1 LGQKSPFCGGVGN
14 TRWRLYCAP
23 YCSCRWSLK
32 WWCIIA
38 DCIWDELS
46 PLFTLRH
53 SLAVIHMQKSVCRSV
68 KQISGTWP
76 GLEIRSSEQ
85 DSTDKEIHTG
95 SPPGATRSPRP
106 GSQRQSW
113 RNYDW
118 STVRLNVTLNM
129 IDFVSIILLTWWNPE
144 MWTGNDTAR
153 TELWLGNPNRKYRS
167 GNLWVEKLIE

>member
-1 LGQKSPFCGGVGN
+1 MVGVGN
-14 TRWRLYCAP
+14 TRWGLYCAP
-23 YCSCRWSLK
+23 YCSCRWSFK
-32 WWCIIA
+32 WWCITA

-76 GLEIRSSEQ
+76 GPEIRSSEH
-85 DSTDKEIHTG
+85 DSTDKEIHPG

-113 RNYDW
+113 RNNDW
-118 STVRLNVTLNM
+118 STVRLNVTLIYVWFCVHNIVNVM
-129 IDFVSIILLTWWNPE
+129 
-144 MWTGNDTAR
+144 
-153 TELWLGNPNRKYRS
+153 KS
-167 GNLWVEKLIE
+167 GNMNREWYSTHRDMVGKPQ